1 MISAPAIRR
10 SPICSPSRSTRS
22 AQSAAI
28 VRAVVGLG
36 RSLGL
41 TTVAEGVESQQQL
54 SILHAEGCDEMQ
66 GYLIGRP
73 QPIGYAELVGR
84 SGIDRRV
91 AIGA

>member
-1 MISAPAIRR
+1 M
-10 SPICSPSRSTRS
+10 
-22 AQSAAI
+22 
-28 VRAVVGLG
+28 RAVVGLG

-73 QPIGYAELVGR
+73 QPIGDYAELVGR